1 MGNRAD
7 CASLLCEGGA
17 DPMLPSHFHGICPFK
32 MEILDLAL
40 DLKEVFSHAISRKAV
55 TAPSG
60 CRGPA

>member
-32 MEILDLAL
+32 MEILDLPL
-40 DLKEVFSHAISRKAV
+40 DLKEVFSHAISRQAV
-55 TAPSG
+55 TGSY
-60 CRGPA
+60 RLQGPA